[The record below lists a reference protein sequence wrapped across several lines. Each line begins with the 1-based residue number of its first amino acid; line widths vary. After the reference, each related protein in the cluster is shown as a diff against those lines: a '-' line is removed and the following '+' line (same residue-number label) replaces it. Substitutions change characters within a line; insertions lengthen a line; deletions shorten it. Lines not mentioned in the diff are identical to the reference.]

1 MYLLQN
7 WVSVVWLSL
16 TDSRV
21 KLGASLTNSII
32 VWSVSY
38 LINRTEV
45 DPRSRCCFFR
55 PEVQNWKIFNLQF
68 SHLQNICIFWL
79 CVDREIKLI
88 NQFFFSGL
96 RQTNVIKDSDY
107 SFFFLLFWLECG
119 NNQQHFFFPHTVE
132 KLQNRLVFYTPGTN
146 SVRVRWRL
154 DALPQELPLCVN
166 INEHKSGLIIIN
178 AGKMT
183 RIFE

>member
-21 KLGASLTNSII
+21 KLGASLTNSVF

-107 SFFFLLFWLECG
+107 SFFYCSDWNVEIT
-119 NNQQHFFFPHTVE
+119 NSTFFPHTVE

-154 DALPQELPLCVN
+154 DAPPQELPLCVN
-166 INEHKSGLIIIN
+166 INEHKNRLIIIN

-183 RIFE
+183 RTFE